1 VEPVVSG
8 VTEANVPVVSA
19 LTESQPSVEQ
29 PQSAGLASGVALDE
43 SPAKQEKPENG
54 TVGVKQCEM
63 QKEQKSM
70 PEQVAETIQPLS
82 QFPIDSSTSLES
94 TSGLPEGITS
104 NSATE
109 KKVDFDSVS
118 AAKTVTEISDASAS
132 GRLAAQNEPKEETQS
147 EQKHDLLRSDSF

>member
-1 VEPVVSG
+1 
-8 VTEANVPVVSA
+8 
-19 LTESQPSVEQ
+19 
-29 PQSAGLASGVALDE
+29 
-43 SPAKQEKPENG
+43 
-54 TVGVKQCEM
+54 M